1 MSNIIQ
7 LAKFEIKRIFSRV
20 ISVVII
26 VGLIAMPSFFAW
38 YNTLA
43 CWNVFDN
50 TGQLPVAVASVDE
63 GYESDLV
70 PMKVTLGEQV
80 ISALRQNDQIDWVF
94 TGKDDAIYGAKSGKY
109 YAAVVIPEDFSRD
122 LMTFYTDDVEHAKI
136 VYYTNEKISAVAPKI
151 TDAGADTVSYQVNKV
166 FAEEISK
173 VALTIA
179 KSLSN
184 MNDKYDVTG
193 KISNMSSNLRKVA
206 DDMRNSSDLFRLYSK
221 LATSSSSLI
230 TDSLDLIDNVKGSI
244 SSTLEQNLRD
254 LAGSEGGISAIEQSI
269 GGLKIALSATI
280 DSIDEMNKVASNSFT
295 TIMDESKNLADSL
308 DEQAAI
314 LNSQASNLR
323 SVEKTLED
331 IKDTLPSQY
340 QPQIEIMIAQID
352 SMATAL
358 DSQAEVLN
366 ASATNLRNNITT
378 AEKEAA
384 DLEASTSATKTQLET
399 IKEQFDNQLSQSME
413 QLKASASELSSS
425 MNSSIY
431 YIEGVTKDLGSTAR
445 GAATLLDN
453 VSLKID
459 ESYSTIEGSAD
470 KLTELSDKIDEAI
483 ALGDNEMLKGIL
495 GASSDE
501 YATNLS
507 APVGVERTSM
517 YSSDNFGSSM
527 SPLYSVL
534 ALFIGAL
541 LIMVVFKPKPA
552 NSFVKKLNNPKPRH
566 LFFGHLIPLT
576 CVSFAQTTLMALG
589 NLFFLGVQ
597 CWSIPLYLLTYWLG
611 GFVFLFIIYA
621 LVVSFANVGKAIAVL
636 LLIVQVTGCGGSFPL
651 VILPEFVQN
660 MSYWLPA
667 THVVNMMR
675 CSMFGCSFNEFIM
688 PFIGLLVFLIPFGL
702 LGLLL
707 RKPVI
712 KMMDWFLEKVE
723 DSNMMS

>member
-1 MSNIIQ
+1 MNNIFH
-7 LAKFEIKRIFSRV
+7 LAKLELKRIFSRV

-26 VGLIAMPSFFAW
+26 VGLIVMPSFFAW

-80 ISALRQNDQIDWVF
+80 ISALRQNEQIDWVF
-94 TGKDDAIYGAKSGKY
+94 TDKEDAVNGAKSGKY
-109 YAAVVIPEDFSRD
+109 YAAVVIPEEFSRD

-173 VALTIA
+173 VALTVA

-193 KISNMSSNLRKVA
+193 KIGNMSVNLRKVA
-206 DDMRNSSDLFRLYSK
+206 DDMRNSSDTFSLYSK

-230 TDSLDLIDNVKGSI
+230 TNSLDLIDNVKGSI
-244 SSTLEQNLRD
+244 SSTLQENLRE
-254 LAGSEGGISAIEQSI
+254 LTGSEGGITAIEQSVE
-269 GGLKIALSATI
+269 GLKVALGATI
-280 DSIDEMNKVASNSFT
+280 DSIDEMNKVAASSFT
-295 TIMDESKNLADSL
+295 SIMDESRNLADSL

-323 SVEKTLED
+323 SAAKTLEG

-340 QPQIEIMIAQID
+340 QTQIDIMIAQLNA
-352 SMATAL
+352 MATAL
-358 DSQAEVLN
+358 ESQANDLN
-366 ASATNLRNNITT
+366 TSATNLRNNISTT
-378 AEKEAA
+378 EQEAA
-384 DLEASTSATKTQLET
+384 NLEASTATTKAQLES
-399 IKEQFDNQLSQSME
+399 IKEQFDNQLSESMA
-413 QLKASASELSSS
+413 QLKASGSELSTSL
-425 MNSSIY
+425 NSSVH
-431 YIEGVTKDLGSTAR
+431 YIEGVTADLGSSAK
-445 GAATLLDN
+445 GAATLLNN
-453 VSLKID
+453 VATKID
-459 ESYSTIEGSAD
+459 ETYESVSASAD
-470 KLTELSDKIDEAI
+470 KLTELADKIDEALL
-483 ALGDNEMLKGIL
+483 LGDNEMLKGIL
-495 GASSDE
+495 GASPEE
-501 YATNLS
+501 YAANLS
-507 APVGVERTSM
+507 APVGVERNAI
-517 YSSDNFGSSM
+517 YPAENFGSSM

-534 ALFIGAL
+534 ALFIGSL

-552 NSFVKKLNNPKPRH
+552 QSFVKKLNDPKPRQ

-597 CWSIPLYLLTYWLG
+597 CASIPLYLLTYWSG

-660 MSYWLPA
+660 LSYWLPA

-675 CSMFGCSFNEFIM
+675 CAMFGCMFNEFIM
-688 PFIGLLVFLIPFGL
+688 PFIGLLIFLIPFGL

-712 KMMDWFLEKVE
+712 RMMDWFLEKVE
-723 DSNMMS
+723 ASEMMS